1 MTVKKKWGIALVI
14 VLALASPV
22 LTFASDTGIVK
33 LQGVVMAVDL
43 KQNNLTVNERT
54 FSWNPQTLISNE
66 RGQAVTPD
74 KLKPR
79 GWVYIEGIPDK
90 ANRRNIAKKIYLI
103 PNYVHD
109 KEKHLYPFMD

>member
-1 MTVKKKWGIALVI
+1 MKRKNKIALVI
-14 VLALASPV
+14 LLAFASPL

-66 RGQAVTPD
+66 RGQPVTPD
-74 KLKPR
+74 KLKPHE
-79 GWVYIEGIPDK
+79 WVYIVGVPDK

-103 PNYVHD
+103 PKYVHD

>member
-1 MTVKKKWGIALVI
+1 MKTKGKIALVMTL
-14 VLALASPV
+14 VLLGPV
-22 LTFASDTGIVK
+22 LTFASEPGIVK
-33 LQGVVMAVDL
+33 IQGVVMAVNL
-43 KQNNLTVNERT
+43 KQNSLTVNERT
-54 FSWNPQTLISNE
+54 FSWDPQTLISNE
-66 RGQAVTPD
+66 KGQPVAPD

-90 ANRRNIAKKIYLI
+90 TNRRNIAKKIYLI

>member
-1 MTVKKKWGIALVI
+1 MKRKRKIILMIT
-14 VLALASPV
+14 LALTVSV

>member
-1 MTVKKKWGIALVI
+1 MKRKSKIAFVI
-14 VLALASPV
+14 LFALTAPL

-66 RGQAVTPD
+66 RGQPVTPD

-79 GWVYIEGIPDK
+79 GWVYIEGTPDK
-90 ANRRNIAKKIYLI
+90 ANRRNIANKIYLI

>member
-1 MTVKKKWGIALVI
+1 MKRKNKIALAI
-14 VLALASPV
+14 LLAFASPL

-43 KQNNLTVNERT
+43 KQNSLTVNERT

-66 RGQAVTPD
+66 RGQPVTPD
-74 KLKPR
+74 KLKTHE
-79 GWVYIEGIPDK
+79 WVYIVGIPDK